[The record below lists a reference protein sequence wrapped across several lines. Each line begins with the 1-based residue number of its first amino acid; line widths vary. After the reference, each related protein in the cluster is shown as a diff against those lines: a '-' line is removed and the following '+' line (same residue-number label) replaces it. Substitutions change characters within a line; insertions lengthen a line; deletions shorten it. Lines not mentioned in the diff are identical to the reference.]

1 MRWLATGL
9 AATLACAL
17 PLAALA
23 QGTQISLGNLAIA
36 GDTPV
41 EVAAEELS
49 VNQEDGSA
57 VFSGGVTVQQGDLTL
72 TAAEVEIEYETADE
86 SPGGGIRRMVA
97 RGGVRLLN
105 SGDAAESAEAVYDLE
120 DGSLTML
127 GSVVLT
133 QGQAVISGDRFAV
146 DLETGTG
153 QMQGNVRTVFQ
164 AQEN

>member
-9 AATLACAL
+9 AATFACAL

-23 QGTQISLGNLAIA
+23 QGTQISLGGLAIA

-41 EVAAEELS
+41 EVAAEELA
-49 VNQEDGSA
+49 VNQEEGSA
-57 VFSGGVTVQQGDLTL
+57 VFSGGVTVQQGALTL
-72 TAAEVEIEYETADE
+72 TASEVEIEYQTE
-86 SPGGGIRRMVA
+86 SGAPAGGIRRMVA
-97 RGGVRLLN
+97 TGGVRLIN
-105 SGDAAESAEAVYDLE
+105 AGDAAESAEAIYDLE
-120 DGSLTML
+120 DGILTML